1 MALYDDQLSLDRD
14 KVRFLVGDTDNDN
27 PMLSD
32 NEVGFALSENN
43 NDIYMSAAYLCEA
56 LAAGF
61 ARDVNYRFST
71 LWLNAGDAYE
81 HFTRRAQQL
90 RRDADSATGQPIFT
104 MGEGTDEDA
113 PEIFWYGMH
122 DNPPTP
128 QTED

>member
-1 MALYDDQLSLDRD
+1 
-14 KVRFLVGDTDNDN
+14 
-27 PMLSD
+27 MLSD
-32 NEVGFALSENN
+32 GEIAFALLENT
-43 NDIYMSAAYLCEA
+43 DDVYMASADLCDA

-71 LWLNAGDAYE
+71 LWLNAGDAYK
-81 HFTRRAQQL
+81 HFKERGAQL
-90 RRDADSATGQPIFT
+90 RADASAQTGQPIFT
-104 MGEGTDEDA
+104 MGEGTDPDA